1 MHRVYVLNNS
11 YECVSLTSLARAL
24 MLVDEG
30 KAEVTKYAAGVLR
43 TSSSVL
49 RVPKII
55 RIFRYVRA
63 YGRTFRYSN
72 RGVWERDDYV
82 CQYCGVKIESKA
94 DLTADHV
101 LPRSIGGKET
111 YENMVTACTACN
123 RRKGN
128 CTPDQAGMRLLR
140 KPFRPP
146 MSKRMQLVMQEV
158 KAMLAEEAW

>member
-11 YECVSLTSLARAL
+11 YECVSLTSLARAI
-24 MLVDEG
+24 MLVEEG
-30 KAEVTKYAAGVLR
+30 KAEVTKYAGGILR
-43 TSSSVL
+43 TSSHVL

-55 RIFRYVRA
+55 RIFRYIRA

-82 CQYCGVKIESKA
+82 CQYCGIQIASKS

-101 LPRSIGGKET
+101 LPRSLGGKET
-111 YENMVTACTACN
+111 YENMVTACTPCN

-128 CTPDQAGMRLLR
+128 RTPEQARMHLLR

-146 MSKRMQLVMQEV
+146 MSKRMHLIMQEV
-158 KAMLAEEAW
+158 KAMLAEEEW